1 MSKNRTLFDRQKEHF
16 LTDRTKSPAWR
27 IDQLD
32 RLERLLLE
40 NEKDFREA
48 LARDFKSAWFEQGM
62 EYYASLGSVTDA
74 KEQLAEWM
82 TPENVPLSKRLH
94 ETGHKGVI
102 FREPYGVCLIIAPF
116 NGPIALAFDPL
127 VAALAAGNTAILKP
141 SQASSNIST
150 LIETLVARYFE
161 PEAVAVVN
169 GGRETLAEM
178 MSFPFDFMFFTG
190 STHVGKVVMH
200 AAAEQLAPVLLEL
213 GGQCPVVVDTTANVA
228 DAAEK
233 IVWGAMAFAGQWCVS
248 PGYVYVHATVAA
260 AFIEACKAAITKF
273 YGPDP
278 KTSPDY
284 SRVISSKEIDR
295 LAGMLSGAT
304 VVAGGSHD
312 RDERYFEPTIV
323 YPADWGTP
331 IMETEIF
338 GPILPILPYTELNE
352 VIGVLKRQPRPLAA
366 YIFSAD
372 QESVERFLH
381 GFSFGG
387 GAVNQAVVHCF
398 MNGMPFGG
406 VGPSGMG
413 RYHGK
418 FGFDALSHAKSIVYS
433 PVDVKIEAVLPPYSE
448 EKAIALGAWFAAPQ
462 AQ

>member
-1 MSKNRTLFDRQKEHF
+1 VSFDISKNRSLFYRQKEHF
-16 LTDRTKSPAWR
+16 LTDTTKSLAWR

-32 RLERLLLE
+32 RLERLLLD

-48 LARDFKSAWFEQGM
+48 LAKDFKTAWFEQGM
-62 EYYASLGSVTDA
+62 EYYASLGFVTDA

-82 TPENVPLSKRLH
+82 TPKTAPLSKRLH
-94 ETGHKGVI
+94 QTGHKGVI

-116 NGPIALAFDPL
+116 NAPIALAFDPL
-127 VAALAAGNTAILKP
+127 VAALAAGNTAIVKP
-141 SQASSNIST
+141 SQASSNISA

-161 PEAVAVVN
+161 PEAVAVVS
-169 GGRETLAEM
+169 GGRETLAELL
-178 MSFPFDFMFFTG
+178 SFPFDFMFFTG

-213 GGQCPVVVDTTANVA
+213 GGQGPVVVDATANVT

-233 IVWGAMAFAGQWCVS
+233 IVWGAMAFAGQWCVP

-260 AFIEACKAAITKF
+260 AFVEACREAIVKF

-278 KTSPDY
+278 KASPDY
-284 SRVISSKEIDR
+284 SRVISAQEVDR
-295 LAGMLSGAT
+295 LAGMLVGAT

-331 IMETEIF
+331 IMDTEIF
-338 GPILPILPYTELNE
+338 GPILPILPYTELNA

-366 YIFSAD
+366 
-372 QESVERFLH
+372 
-381 GFSFGG
+381 
-387 GAVNQAVVHCF
+387 
-398 MNGMPFGG
+398 
-406 VGPSGMG
+406 
-413 RYHGK
+413 
-418 FGFDALSHAKSIVYS
+418 
-433 PVDVKIEAVLPPYSE
+433 
-448 EKAIALGAWFAAPQ
+448 
-462 AQ
+462 